1 MTSLARMR
9 HWKST
14 IIQTIFSFL
23 SLIKAI
29 FITIHFFFTMKNM
42 SVKIVKSVNYSGINI

>member
-23 SLIKAI
+23 SLIKEI
-29 FITIHFFFTMKNM
+29 FITIHFFTMKNM
-42 SVKIVKSVNYSGINI
+42 SVKLVKSVNNSGINI